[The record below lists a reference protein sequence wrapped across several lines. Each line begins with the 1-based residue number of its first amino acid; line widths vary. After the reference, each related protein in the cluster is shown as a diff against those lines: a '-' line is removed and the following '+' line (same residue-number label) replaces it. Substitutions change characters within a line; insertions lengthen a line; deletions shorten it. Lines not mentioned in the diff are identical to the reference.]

1 MFADL
6 EVGAIKEKDLPG
18 IIFLLYRFIYS
29 LIYCPGFF
37 IYLCDV

>member
-18 IIFLLYRFIYS
+18 IIFLLYTITL
-29 LIYCPGFF
+29 LIVLS
-37 IYLCDV
+37 IL